1 MLPLLANYIEKSI
14 RDYIV
19 FIEYKQCCASLF
31 FRKKKNI
38 LFFEN
43 MLSDKNE
50 NSSPIGLNDE

>member
-1 MLPLLANYIEKSI
+1 MREYII
-14 RDYIV
+14 

-31 FRKKKNI
+31 FQKEKNI

-50 NSSPIGLNDE
+50 NISPIGLYDE